1 MGFKTKCFIKVETDI
16 DRKSLIDWLKEI
28 GYQPLCDTTDI
39 YAISES
45 KYIILCEGKYF
56 SEKERQSIYPIAV
69 MNSFY
74 FHDCEE
80 NIELFKSLAA
90 INDENDK
97 YQWFIDS
104 NGFMTDDINTL
115 ELPMAKSL
123 FRKATESEIIQYFR
137 DNYIYIRVAPGKIRF
152 RGKRTDNGEWVY
164 GRLQYGSITSTIVDF
179 VDLHERCNEV
189 FGYSVGKS
197 TGLRDK
203 NGRDIYQGDIFIEDN
218 TRIVRTIFQSLGGL
232 VFEKNPLSFGY
243 DHQSPIYPSIS
254 IYRLQSVL
262 WLLHSCEV
270 IGNIHD
276 NPELLKT
283 EK

>member
-1 MGFKTKCFIKVETDI
+1 MGFQSKCFVKVESDI
-16 DRKSLIDWLKEI
+16 DRKSLIDWLKSI
-28 GYQPLCDTTDI
+28 GYKPLCDTTDI
-39 YAISES
+39 CSISES
-45 KYIILCEGKYF
+45 KHIIISDGKYF
-56 SEKERQSIYPIAV
+56 SEKERRSIYPIAV

-115 ELPMAKSL
+115 ELPGMKSL

-137 DNYIYIRVAPGKIRF
+137 DNYIYIRVHPENMRF
-152 RGKRTDNGEWVY
+152 RGKRIDNGEWVY
-164 GRLQYGSITSTIVDF
+164 GSLQYDSITRMIVNF
-179 VDLHERCNEV
+179 VDLHEKCNEV
-189 FGYSVGKS
+189 FSYSVGQS

-203 NGRDIYQGDIFIEDN
+203 NGRDIYQGDIFIEDD
-218 TRIVRTIFQSLGGL
+218 TRIVRSIFRVPGGFA
-232 VFEKNPLSFGY
+232 FEKNPLLFGY
-243 DHQSPIYPSIS
+243 DHTSPVYPYIS
-254 IYRLQSVL
+254 IYKMQSVL
-262 WLLHSCEV
+262 WLLHSCEI

-283 EK
+283 E